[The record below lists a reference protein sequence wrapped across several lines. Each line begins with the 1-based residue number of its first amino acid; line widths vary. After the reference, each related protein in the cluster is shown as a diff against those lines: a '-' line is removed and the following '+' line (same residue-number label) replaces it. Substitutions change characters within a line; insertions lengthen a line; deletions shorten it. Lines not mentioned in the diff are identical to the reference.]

1 LETNKYIVLA
11 FELMRGGD
19 LGKFLSEKGPNST
32 LSEDNARHAFQ
43 QILAGVSYAHNN
55 NIIHRDLKLENI
67 L

>member
-1 LETNKYIVLA
+1 
-11 FELMRGGD
+11 MRGGD